1 MDEEIRHI
9 DLCSGI
15 GGFALATGWA
25 GSRANRNVRT
35 VCFSEI
41 DPFCQAVLRH
51 HWPGVPIIDDLR
63 KFDYEGGCD
72 LVTAG
77 YPCQPF
83 SVAGKQK
90 GAADD
95 RHLWPHVFEIVKRK
109 RPAWCLFENVS
120 GHVNLGLDEV
130 LLDLENEG
138 YAARPL
144 VIPACA
150 VDAPHRRDRVW
161 IVGHTTH
168 DRRNWGAEQA
178 GREGTTDQS
187 EQPKSSFRGEARGSS
202 QNVADAKSA
211 GSQARGRDGVGTT
224 NRSRRNKGQSA
235 GTSSKTDV
243 ADAKKVH
250 GQSSDIQGS
259 QQRQDKGSLG
269 ERSSTLADASGTRGA
284 VGLPGQDNWKK
295 RYAEKP
301 DNGSD
306 RRDGWA
312 ASDNWAVEPSV
323 GRVAHGVPNRVAQLR
338 ALGNAI
344 VPQVAAEIM
353 EAMFRNW
360 KGIDQ

>member
-15 GGFALATGWA
+15 GGFALAAGWA

-35 VCFSEI
+35 VAFSEI

-51 HWPGVPIIDDLR
+51 HWPGVPVIDDLR

-109 RPAWCLFENVS
+109 RPAWCLFENVT
-120 GHVNLGLDEV
+120 GHITLGLDEV

-144 VIPACA
+144 VVPACSKN
-150 VDAPHRRDRVW
+150 APHRRDRVW
-161 IVGHTTH
+161 IVAYADRAGQCTGQGGGQNCQNKARH
-168 DRRNWGAEQA
+168 DA
-178 GREGTTDQS
+178 GR
-187 EQPKSSFRGEARGSS
+187 SS
-202 QNVADAKSA
+202 
-211 GSQARGRDGVGTT
+211 
-224 NRSRRNKGQSA
+224 
-235 GTSSKTDV
+235 
-243 ADAKKVH
+243 
-250 GQSSDIQGS
+250 
-259 QQRQDKGSLG
+259 
-269 ERSSTLADASGTRGA
+269 ASGR
-284 VGLPGQDNWKK
+284 PQEW
-295 RYAEKP
+295 
-301 DNGSD
+301 
-306 RRDGWA
+306 
-312 ASDNWAVEPSV
+312 WAVEPNV
-323 GRVAHGVPNRVAQLR
+323 CRVATGVPNRVAQLR

-344 VPQVAAEIM
+344 VPQVAAEIL

-360 KGIDQ
+360 DHV

>member
-15 GGFALATGWA
+15 GGFALAASWA
-25 GSRANRNVRT
+25 GAATGRNVRT
-35 VCFSEI
+35 VAFSEI

-51 HWPGVPIIDDLR
+51 HWPGVPVIPDLR
-63 KFDYEGGCD
+63 NFDYEGGCD
-72 LVTAG
+72 LLTAG

-120 GHVNLGLDEV
+120 GHITLGLDQV

-144 VIPACA
+144 VIPACSKN
-150 VDAPHRRDRVW
+150 APHRRDRVW
-161 IVGHTTH
+161 IVAHSNSDSESDGTINAGQRSRELVG
-168 DRRNWGAEQA
+168 DADGRRNWGAEQA
-178 GREGTTDQS
+178 GRKRTTGEPDQPGPGVRRKTCGS
-187 EQPKSSFRGEARGSS
+187 SADVADPKSGKSDRRKRRNLAKAAAKGRCIDSSIEPSS
-202 QNVADAKSA
+202 Q
-211 GSQARGRDGVGTT
+211 
-224 NRSRRNKGQSA
+224 
-235 GTSSKTDV
+235 DV
-243 ADAKKVH
+243 ADAVEPRRERGVSGGPDTKREDQLGRAGCGGAAY
-250 GQSSDIQGS
+250 GQS
-259 QQRQDKGSLG
+259 G
-269 ERSSTLADASGTRGA
+269 E
-284 VGLPGQDNWKK
+284 NW
-295 RYAEKP
+295 
-301 DNGSD
+301 
-306 RRDGWA
+306 WT
-312 ASDNWAVEPSV
+312 VEPQV
-323 GRVAHGVPNRVAQLR
+323 GRLATGVPNRVAQLR